1 VRNHVHQIVH
11 LNHSKANTMF
21 NTTSQFNHDAIT
33 LLIEEHRYFEIQL
46 ASYNLLSIVEHQKK
60 KKLIDSL
67 SLDLMRHM
75 EMEEKFFY
83 PEVTTHLKSLVQD
96 INQRLSE
103 HIRLKYLLR
112 QLSGMNGND
121 LLFDSTVAQLA
132 QCIKHHALE
141 QEADMFPRIQLL
153 SIDLVGLAGEMQSG
167 SHGNLVES
175 RLA

>member
-1 VRNHVHQIVH
+1 
-11 LNHSKANTMF
+11 MF
-21 NTTSQFNHDAIT
+21 NTTSQLNRDAIT
-33 LLIEEHRYFEIQL
+33 LLIEEHRHFEIQL

-75 EMEEKFFY
+75 DMEEKFFY

-96 INQRLSE
+96 INQRLAE

-141 QEADMFPRIQLL
+141 QEVGMFPRIELS
-153 SIDLVGLAGEMQSG
+153 SIDLVGLASEMLSG
-167 SHGNLVES
+167 SYGNHVES
-175 RLA
+175 RFA